1 MLERSVVRDAVF
13 GIVLLGTLCVPQ
25 TIHAQNPDG
34 RSYDPW
40 QHTDP
45 NARLQRLEPG
55 TFVTVRT
62 NQSIDTNRRDGHV
75 FTAVVDQDV
84 WDDYR
89 RLAMPAIPRGSSVE
103 LIVRTARDGDLVLDL
118 DSIAVGGQRYAV
130 QATPDRVE
138 AGQGVGNNRDTA
150 TKVGGGAILGS
161 IIGAVVGG
169 GKGAAIGAAAGAA
182 VGAAVVTQGHQI
194 HVPPGSTITFRLEN
208 ELVLGVPDN
217 GYSRDR
223 DHYHRD

>member
-1 MLERSVVRDAVF
+1 ML
-13 GIVLLGTLCVPQ
+13 LLTALCAPQ
-25 TIHAQNPDG
+25 AIHAQNPNG
-34 RSYDPW
+34 RPYDPW
-40 QHTDP
+40 DHRDP
-45 NARLQRLEPG
+45 YARLQRLEPG

-62 NQSIDTNRRDGHV
+62 NQAIDTARRDGHV
-75 FTAVVDQDV
+75 FAGVVDQDV

-89 RLAMPAIPRGSSVE
+89 RLAIPAIPRGSSVE
-103 LIVRTARDGDLVLDL
+103 LIVRTARDGDLILDL
-118 DSIAVGGQRYAV
+118 DSIVVGGQRYAV
-130 QATPDRVE
+130 AATPNRVE
-138 AGQGVGNNRDTA
+138 AGQGVGTNRETA

-182 VGAAVVTQGHQI
+182 VGAAVVTQGHEI
-194 HVPPGSTITFRLEN
+194 RVPAGSLITFRLEN

-223 DHYHRD
+223 DHYHRQ